1 MHYREKWFVKKL
13 KEGDSVMADKGFN
26 IRDLLARQKV
36 TLNIPPLCKGT
47 NCFIVLI
54 SLDTQLLIMEG
65 VRGVVELCR
74 QIDVL
79 FMSHRLFYL
88 S

>member
-1 MHYREKWFVKKL
+1 MHYRENWFVKKL

-26 IRDLLARQKV
+26 IRDLLARKKV
-36 TLNIPPLCKGT
+36 ILNIHHCVKVL

-65 VRGVVELCR
+65 ARGVVELCR